1 MTLSPT
7 DLRSLAAYRQQ
18 HGTAEGFVP
27 TAPKKK
33 RKNEEMV
40 LHMACVGWWSDAC
53 AGFGVP
59 EFLLWHTQ
67 NGVMHAGSKEDR
79 ERIGGMMKRMAV
91 RAGIPDFFLAVPRIR
106 LLTIGHAGLFVELK
120 TPKGVLSDEQKIV
133 LPELERRGFQTAVC
147 RTLEDFQTV
156 VTQYLST

>member
-1 MTLSPT
+1 MTLSPA

-27 TAPKKK
+27 TQPKKK

-40 LHMACVGWWSDAC
+40 LHMACVSWWGGAC
-53 AGFGVP
+53 AGFDVP

-67 NGVMHAGSKEDR
+67 NGILHAGSKADR

-91 RAGIPDFFLAVPRIR
+91 RGGIPDFFLAVPRLR
-106 LLTIGHAGLFVELK
+106 LFTSGHAGLFVELK
-120 TPKGVLSDEQKIV
+120 TSSGTLSEDQKIV
-133 LPELERRGFQTAVC
+133 LPELERRGFQTSVC
-147 RTLEDFQTV
+147 RTLEDFQLV
-156 VTQYLST
+156 VTQYLTS